1 MKASDTDILKDNL
14 ELKKMPFSVPEGY
27 FDAFKEAMC
36 RPQAKIV
43 SLWSRLTPYAAV
55 AAVFIFLV
63 SAGTFILEHTT
74 PQQEM
79 TQEDYILFSDSHM
92 NIIEDDFEA
101 EPQLADADIID
112 YLIFCGIT
120 PEEIEEEIELSK

>member
-1 MKASDTDILKDNL
+1 MKTNDTDILRDNP
-14 ELKKMPFSVPEGY
+14 ELKTMPFKTPEGY
-27 FDAFKEAMC
+27 FDEFRQSMC
-36 RPQAKIV
+36 RPQPKVV

-63 SAGTFILEHTT
+63 SAGTFILEHAT

-79 TQEDYILFSDSHM
+79 TQEDYILFSDNLM
-92 NIIEDDFEA
+92 NIIEDDYEP

-112 YLIFCGIT
+112 YLIYSGIT
-120 PEEIEEEIELSK
+120 PEEIELSK